1 MVPRTIF
8 RAEDTCRTSMVSLES
23 RLRNRCCW
31 WMQATSSL
39 RFVTILVSDLVIS
52 VTENVLDLNS
62 AIKIQKYYTVTD
74 ITIKATVQSFEWVRG
89 LKIWT
94 VQITWKLWKMFKTK
108 SVCVDISTYLH
119 IEKAFLL
126 WQRNKHV
133 TNLWQSDKKYRG
145 GEIERIISRRTNLS
159 CYKNKPGKCP
169 RDSYQIY
176 RFKIYILY

>member
-52 VTENVLDLNS
+52 VNENVLDLNS

-133 TNLWQSDKKYRG
+133 TNLWQSDKKYWG
-145 GEIERIISRRTNLS
+145 GEIER
-159 CYKNKPGKCP
+159 KNKKNKSELLQKQTRQMPSRLLP
-169 RDSYQIY
+169 NIS
-176 RFKIYILY
+176 F

>member
-133 TNLWQSDKKYRG
+133 TNLWQSDKNIGVVKLKG
-145 GEIERIISRRTNLS
+145 LFQEEQIWAVTKTNR
-159 CYKNKPGKCP
+159 GKCP